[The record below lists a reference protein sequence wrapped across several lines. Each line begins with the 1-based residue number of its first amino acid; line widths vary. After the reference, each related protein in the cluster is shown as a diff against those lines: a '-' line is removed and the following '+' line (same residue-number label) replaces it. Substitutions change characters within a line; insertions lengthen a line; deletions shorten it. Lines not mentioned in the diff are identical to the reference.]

1 MKRLSPLKRL
11 WPGSLR
17 GQMLLLLLAALFA
30 AQALTFVIFA
40 EQRWQAIIAA
50 NRGQVISRTLTVVR
64 LLEALPPTE
73 HAAIVAATSTRGFK
87 VSLDG
92 ESAVEASPPG
102 GRAGA
107 IEARLK
113 DLLGREGAMD
123 VRVEAGEPFFGHHDE
138 AGEGHHDEAG
148 KKYRDEAHEG
158 PLSLLVA
165 VELGPR
171 RWLNL
176 EHRLPP
182 PQGGWF
188 GPAATY
194 LGLTVL
200 LLACATWVIAR
211 RITRPLAALASA
223 ADRLGRGEDV
233 PPLSER
239 GPLELRRTAHAFN
252 RMQERLH
259 RYVRDRTRMLAAIA
273 HDLRTPI
280 TALRLRSEMLDDEEE
295 RGRFVASLDEM
306 QALVESGLAFAREES
321 EAEPVRPVD
330 LQALAESVAD
340 DLVELGGAVAVAAGS
355 PCVVRAR
362 PQALKRALRNVVENA
377 LRYGAWADLSIE
389 RGAESV
395 RLVVEDDG
403 PGIPEGEIERAFE
416 PFVRLEA
423 SRSRETGGIGLG
435 LAIARGVM
443 RGHGGDVVLTNR
455 EEGGLR
461 AVLVLPQA

>member
-1 MKRLSPLKRL
+1 MSRLKRL
-11 WPGSLR
+11 WPGSLQ
-17 GQMLLLLLAALFA
+17 GQMLLLLLLALFA

-40 EQRWQAIIAA
+40 EQRWQAIVAA
-50 NRGQVISRTLTVVR
+50 NRGQVVSRTLTVVR
-64 LLEALPPTE
+64 LLQALPPEE
-73 HAAIVAATSTRGFK
+73 HAAIVAATSTRGFE

-92 ESAVEASPPG
+92 DSAVAAAPPG
-102 GRAGA
+102 GRAA
-107 IEARLK
+107 PFERRLK
-113 DLLGREGAMD
+113 ALLGREGVDD
-123 VRVEAGEPFFGHHDE
+123 VRVEAGEPSFAHRGKRQEGRHDE
-138 AGEGHHDEAG
+138 A
-148 KKYRDEAHEG
+148 

-165 VELGPR
+165 VELGPH

-182 PQGGWF
+182 PPDGWV

-194 LGLTVL
+194 LVLTVL

-211 RITRPLAALASA
+211 RITRPLAALALA

-233 PPLSER
+233 PPLGER
-239 GPLELRRTAHAFN
+239 GPIELRRTAHAFN

-259 RYVRDRTRMLAAIA
+259 RYVQDRTRMLAAIA

-280 TALRLRSEMLDDEEE
+280 TVLRLRSEMLDDEEE

-306 QALVESGLAFAREES
+306 QALVESGLAFAREAS

-340 DLVELGGAVAVAAGS
+340 DLAELGGAVAVVEGG
-355 PCVVRAR
+355 PVVVRAR

-377 LRYGAWADLSIE
+377 LRYGGRAAVSIE
-389 RGAESV
+389 READAV
-395 RLVVEDDG
+395 RLVVEDEG
-403 PGIPEGEIERAFE
+403 PGIAADEVERAFE